1 MAVVP
6 GEMRNRLHI
15 ATVHWQRPDWIEP
28 QLRYLRRFAPPD
40 TKVWASLDGI
50 DQEHGA
56 GFDYTTTLEGR
67 HADKLNEL
75 AHRISREADP
85 GDQLLFLDGDAFPIA
100 PLAPLL
106 AAPDRLIAVRRDEKD
121 EKQPHPCFALT
132 SVGFWN
138 EINGDWSHGYV
149 SDGGHIDVGG
159 ELLRSLTE
167 RGLRWRALTRLNTV
181 NLIRCGSQSTAT
193 RMPARPSTTTE
204 PGSVREL
211 TGPTECLGRRSSRR
225 ACPCWAV
232 LNARSVGGGATE
244 GPTSRGRARSRRN
257 RSEAGSRPTT
267 TLPNDSRFR
276 GLPNRG

>member
-159 ELLRSLTE
+159 ELLRSLSE

-181 NLIRCGSQSTAT
+181 NLHPLWFAIYGDHDAG
-193 RMPARPSTTTE
+193 PAVYHHGAGFRARVDRTDRVPRPALI
-204 PGSVREL
+204 PAGV
-211 TGPTECLGRRSSRR
+211 PVLGRAERSLRWRWRHRGAYVPR
-225 ACPCWAV
+225 AGAKPEEQV
-232 LNARSVGGGATE
+232 RSWIAADDNIAE
-244 GPTSRGRARSRRN
+244 
-257 RSEAGSRPTT
+257 
-267 TLPNDSRFR
+267 RFMV
-276 GLPNRG
+276 